1 MLKFNAHAFHASITL
16 LTQLLVTLDAS
27 YEADGFTPAKE
38 YCIFVPGEQMDD
50 TSLLVVKTRVKNL
63 KKALKPLNVPTTEKE
78 VSRLLS
84 TLESKYINF
93 GECRLSLLQIDSR
106 LKDELGSVILY
117 SVNSRNI
124 EYLSDKP
131 LFGIK
136 VFKAF
141 PGANTDIMEAGKC
154 LAFERPTAAVLHL
167 MRALEHPLRT
177 MADALSVPVKDNW
190 NKILTDIQNKVR
202 DVDDSGKRQKP
213 PYWEGKKRSKGFIW
227 MLLCISSL

>member
-63 KKALKPLNVPTTEKE
+63 KKALKPLNVPATKKE

-136 VFKAF
+136 VLRLS
-141 PGANTDIMEAGKC
+141 PV
-154 LAFERPTAAVLHL
+154 PTPTLWKLESALH
-167 MRALEHPLRT
+167 
-177 MADALSVPVKDNW
+177 LSVPR
-190 NKILTDIQNKVR
+190 LRFCT
-202 DVDDSGKRQKP
+202 
-213 PYWEGKKRSKGFIW
+213 
-227 MLLCISSL
+227 